1 MKKTLC
7 VILAVLM
14 LMGCLSVASVGAATD
29 TAQIKLGSNTYN
41 YTVGSSVE
49 YTCYLKSSAT
59 IENGQFTIHYP
70 SSILSVSAV
79 EFPVATDA
87 MYNYKENLVDKIKF
101 NFSNV
106 QTGYNF
112 NLDNAV
118 LVNVK
123 FDVLKAGDGEI
134 SLDKEV
140 MCNIND
146 IDVIKTSTFT
156 EKMTEST
163 ACLHRTGTTK
173 NAKKA
178 TYFTK
183 GYTGDKVCSECGEV
197 IEKGKSTDKKILKTP
212 KVTVKGAKK
221 AIKVT
226 YNKVKDATGFKVTYK
241 LGKKTSNETFNL
253 SKKELKKAKVTETIK
268 VKKTGKYKVT
278 VKALIKSGKKV
289 AYSNATKAVKVKVK

>member
-29 TAQIKLGSNTYN
+29 TAQIKLGSNTYI

-59 IENGQFTIHYP
+59 IENGQFTIHYQ

-112 NLDNAV
+112 NLNNAV

-146 IDVIKTSTFT
+146 IDVIKSHLPHDGRHTFASL
-156 EKMTEST
+156 MDT
-163 ACLHRTGTTK
+163 AGANKL
-173 NAKKA
+173 A
-178 TYFTK
+178 
-183 GYTGDKVCSECGEV
+183 
-197 IEKGKSTDKKILKTP
+197 IKKIMGHASQDITDSVYTHKTEDELLKC
-212 KVTVKGAKK
+212 
-221 AIKVT
+221 I
-226 YNKVKDATGFKVTYK
+226 DM
-241 LGKKTSNETFNL
+241 LG
-253 SKKELKKAKVTETIK
+253 
-268 VKKTGKYKVT
+268 
-278 VKALIKSGKKV
+278 
-289 AYSNATKAVKVKVK
+289 